1 MPDPETLVSQCFE
14 LGEAVRY
21 VAVLQAGELLMRQR
35 TGIADASAGES
46 DRYEELL
53 VNPTIL
59 TLARRRGDIDCGG
72 LAWVLIRYG
81 NFFTFVHPTSTG
93 HLSVGIELDAELDAI
108 TAALARTAGNWDA
121 GAVPARRRQGQ

>member
-81 NFFTFVHPTSTG
+81 NFFPLALLVRAG
-93 HLSVGIELDAELDAI
+93 HATVGIENDADAI
-108 TAALARTAGNWDA
+108 PVTEIVRQAVR
-121 GAVPARRRQGQ
+121 GAT